1 MAIGDAYVVSIY
13 WAVTTMSTI
22 GYGDIKPTNTA
33 ERLFAMFVMFV
44 GAGIFTYG
52 ITNVVTAVATSNKAA
67 LEFRERLDALNVY
80 MEAMQIPTHLRRRL
94 RTYFQHLEQTSLI
107 FRESHLLAD
116 VSPEL
121 QTQLARLANSTLI
134 KKAPFF
140 RDASDRCIA
149 DILSCLRQLLYMPA
163 EHVIHEGDSGFEMFF
178 LKQGT
183 VQVYIQ
189 AAGVVLAVMTDAGY
203 FGEVALLKGCRRG
216 ASVKCV
222 SYAIMYSL
230 HATDLRMLT
239 DRYEGLRD
247 ELHRVADERLELM
260 KEHEGAEKLLERKP
274 TGQSAPLRMSARMS
288 TRGGEMNGMAAA
300 AARRCSC
307 G

>member
-121 QTQLARLANSTLI
+121 QTSQCAPAARGAADRAST
-134 KKAPFF
+134 AP
-140 RDASDRCIA
+140 RRSHPSPTAAPTTIMGRREAASR
-149 DILSCLRQLLYMPA
+149 R
-163 EHVIHEGDSGFEMFF
+163 
-178 LKQGT
+178 
-183 VQVYIQ
+183 
-189 AAGVVLAVMTDAGY
+189 
-203 FGEVALLKGCRRG
+203 RRG
-216 ASVKCV
+216 GGATRRM
-222 SYAIMYSL
+222 MYS
-230 HATDLRMLT
+230 
-239 DRYEGLRD
+239 
-247 ELHRVADERLELM
+247 
-260 KEHEGAEKLLERKP
+260 
-274 TGQSAPLRMSARMS
+274 SS
-288 TRGGEMNGMAAA
+288 
-300 AARRCSC
+300 
-307 G
+307 